1 MTNETFETILRDTF
15 DKIKSVL
22 LAKADEYAADGDR
35 LHNFKRA
42 AHLQGKS
49 PVGALAGMMCKH
61 TVSIYD
67 LIEGYEAGRAIEPEL
82 WDEKIIDNI
91 NYLILLRAV
100 LREERENAGC
110 EYCGDEFVPALN
122 WQYGLDHILPDYK
135 YCPMCGRN
143 LREE

>member
-1 MTNETFETILRDTF
+1 MTNETFETILNETF

-22 LAKADEYAADGDR
+22 LAKAGEYAADSDR

-42 AHLQGKS
+42 AHLQGKT
-49 PVGALAGMMCKH
+49 PVGALSGMMCKH

-67 LIEGYEAGRAIEPEL
+67 LINGYEEGRAIEPNL

-100 LREERENAGC
+100 LREERE
-110 EYCGDEFVPALN
+110 
-122 WQYGLDHILPDYK
+122 
-135 YCPMCGRN
+135 
-143 LREE
+143 

>member
-1 MTNETFETILRDTF
+1 MTNESFESILRDTF

-22 LAKADEYAADGDR
+22 LVKAGEYAADGDR

-49 PVGALAGMMCKH
+49 PVGALSGMMCKH

-67 LIEGYEAGRAIEPEL
+67 LIEGYEQVRAIEPEL
-82 WDEKIIDNI
+82 WDEKIIDSI

-100 LREERENAGC
+100 LCEEEKENA
-110 EYCGDEFVPALN
+110 DTKLH
-122 WQYGLDHILPDYK
+122 D
-135 YCPMCGRN
+135 
-143 LREE
+143 

>member
-1 MTNETFETILRDTF
+1 MTNENFETMLNDTF

-22 LAKADEYAADGDR
+22 LAKAGEYAADGDR

-42 AHLQGKS
+42 AHLQGKT
-49 PVGALAGMMCKH
+49 PVSALAGMMCKH

-67 LIEGYEAGRAIEPEL
+67 LINGYEEGRAIEPNL

-100 LREERENAGC
+100 LREERE
-110 EYCGDEFVPALN
+110 
-122 WQYGLDHILPDYK
+122 
-135 YCPMCGRN
+135 
-143 LREE
+143 

>member
-1 MTNETFETILRDTF
+1 MTNETFETILNETF

-42 AHLQGKS
+42 AHLQGKT
-49 PVGALAGMMCKH
+49 PVGALSGMMCKH

-67 LIEGYEAGRAIEPEL
+67 LINGYKMGRAIEPNL

-100 LREERENAGC
+100 LREERE
-110 EYCGDEFVPALN
+110 
-122 WQYGLDHILPDYK
+122 
-135 YCPMCGRN
+135 
-143 LREE
+143 

>member
-1 MTNETFETILRDTF
+1 MTKTQAYEAYKTYLRM
-15 DKIKSVL
+15 L
-22 LAKADEYAADGDR
+22 NLPADEYAADGDR

-42 AHLQGKS
+42 AHLQGKT
-49 PVGALAGMMCKH
+49 PVGALSGMMCKH

-67 LIEGYEAGRAIEPEL
+67 LIEGYEEGRAIEPEL
-82 WDEKIIDNI
+82 WDEKIIDSI

-100 LREERENAGC
+100 LKEEHGC

-122 WQYGLDHILPDYK
+122 WQYVLDHILPDYK